1 MSRKIN
7 KILLYSMIMLCYS
20 CVSIADKN
28 MKEIYVVYDDSY
40 TSFVGSYDPTP
51 EYEIIEEGYE
61 LVIKDPPDYE
71 CPLIVYRRPFNRR
84 YWFIGKFLIDK
95 DKNISFVPVTSSKN
109 FDEKKYKK
117 EDIKSIKSSCFIF
130 GFQKI
135 DDLNAIGKEGTLRFD
150 YYDVEKKKF
159 IPLTKDNP
167 KYENYFLYSF
177 GFYMPSLL
185 VIKND
190 YGKQLM
196 ENGTILPDPN
206 ELKNNI
212 VWQDWYNYWGLTDY
226 KIEIP

>member
-1 MSRKIN
+1 
-7 KILLYSMIMLCYS
+7 MIMIICYG
-20 CVSIADKN
+20 CVNNEI
-28 MKEIYVVYDDSY
+28 KEIYVVYDDSY
-40 TSFVGSYDPTP
+40 TEFGGKYDPRH
-51 EYEIIEEGYE
+51 EVRVIKEGYK
-61 LVIKDPPDYE
+61 LVIEYQPVPNRLSTK
-71 CPLIVYRRPFNRR
+71 VYRSSTNRR

-117 EDIKSIKSSCFIF
+117 EDIKSIKSKCFIA
-130 GFQKI
+130 GFQHL
-135 DDLNAIGKEGTLRFD
+135 DDLKEMNGEGKRWFK

-159 IPLTKDNP
+159 MPLTKKHP
-167 KYENYFLYSF
+167 KYENYFLYNL
-177 GFYMPSLL
+177 GFHMPILL
-185 VIKND
+185 VIKNA